1 MINKASIAKVFES
14 KTFKKY
20 FENTSWLFLERVLRM
35 AVTIIVFAYVARYL
49 GKDQYG
55 QLSYAMA
62 FVGLFTALKSLGI
75 QNILIRELVKYPE
88 KKHELMGTG
97 FVLKLLGSLSVIL
110 VISVVF
116 MFRDISTTD
125 MWLVYIIAA
134 GQIFESFFVIDFYYQ
149 SKVKSKYVVRV
160 QLVQLLINAAIRI
173 SLIIFQAPLI
183 YFAIATAL
191 QPTVLAIG
199 LVYIYIK
206 RGHRIFKLSF
216 NKRLSMELLREAW
229 PLAFYVLAL
238 EIQSKIDQVM
248 IEEMLGY
255 GEVGLYSAAYR
266 MIESLAVIPVVIQS
280 TFAPAITK
288 GKMAGEEEYRI
299 RRLNMYRFMFIVFLV
314 IAIPTFF
321 LAEWGI
327 VLLLGE
333 EFRGAGILLSLLSIR
348 MMFTCMG
355 LAKSNFITN
364 VSLFKHTLF
373 TAAVGCIVNIIM
385 NYFMIPIFGSSG
397 AIIATIT
404 SYSVYIFLLDFL
416 FQSTRPNVILMLK
429 GMLSFWKLN
438 YKFTK

>member
-134 GQIFESFFVIDFYYQ
+134 GQVFESFFVVDFYYQ
-149 SKVKSKYVVRV
+149 SKVKSKHVVRV

-173 SLIIFQAPLI
+173 SLIVFQAPLI
-183 YFAIATAL
+183 YFAVATAL
-191 QPTVLAIG
+191 QPTVVAIG

-206 RGHRIFKLSF
+206 RGHRISKLSF
-216 NKRLSMELLREAW
+216 NKRLSLELLREAW

-333 EFRGAGILLSLLSIR
+333 EFQGAGVLLSLLSIR

-364 VSLFKHTLF
+364 ESLFKHTLF
-373 TAAVGCIVNIIM
+373 TAAVGCVVNIIM
-385 NYFMIPIFGSSG
+385 NYFMIPIFGAKG

-404 SYSVYIFLLDFL
+404 SYTVYIFLLDFL
-416 FQSTRPNVILMLK
+416 FRSTRPNVILMLK
-429 GMLSFWKLN
+429 GMLTFWKLN